1 MESKLLIFGAKMWLG
16 GALVKRDVV
25 ISDGKVE
32 RIAERIDA
40 TDDMVEM
47 DGRGKILLP
56 GLVDMHVH
64 LRERDIPTRKPSCR
78 AVGQPQREVLQR
90 CALCP
95 TLILRPI
102 RWKTSKHNSI

>member
-1 MESKLLIFGAKMWLG
+1 MWLD

-47 DGRGKILLP
+47 DGLLLKKIEELTLYTIE
-56 GLVDMHVH
+56 LNKLIAEQQKIIEE
-64 LRERDIPTRKPSCR
+64 LR
-78 AVGQPQREVLQR
+78 
-90 CALCP
+90 
-95 TLILRPI
+95 
-102 RWKTSKHNSI
+102 SK